1 MPTSA
6 RRRWSTWKV
15 DRSDKKAAPR
25 PRRTPAPIGASS
37 PTSHSAWACQARR
50 PTTWTS
56 SARSSP
62 TSTPGLPTPYARRS
76 SSPVSELLIDVVRS
90 LIIIFALLTGM
101 AYMTWFERR
110 AISRLQVRIGPNRV
124 GPTGLLQPVA
134 DALKLFF
141 KEDVRPAMADRF
153 LYPLAP
159 GISLVA
165 ALASFAVIPIGADIV
180 IAGRQIDLIIQDMPV
195 ALLYLIGA
203 SSLGVYGVVLGGWS
217 SGSKYSLLGA
227 LRGGAQVVSYE
238 LVLGL
243 ALVGVVLV
251 LGLALV
257 GVVLVS
263 GTLSISE
270 IVFKQAQTVPY
281 VILQPLGFL
290 LYFTAAIAETNRAP
304 FDLPEAEQELVA
316 GYHTEYSGFRFA
328 LYYIAEYVNV
338 ITVSAIAATLFF
350 GGWVGPFGVLN
361 GPWWLLAKMIVFAF
375 VFVWLRATL
384 PRLRYDQLMRL
395 SWGVLLPLGLFNVIV
410 TGVLVVATSGGR

>member
-1 MPTSA
+1 
-6 RRRWSTWKV
+6 V
-15 DRSDKKAAPR
+15 FE
-25 PRRTPAPIGASS
+25 IG
-37 PTSHSAWACQARR
+37 
-50 PTTWTS
+50 
-56 SARSSP
+56 
-62 TSTPGLPTPYARRS
+62 
-76 SSPVSELLIDVVRS
+76 VDVVRS
-90 LIIIFALLTGM
+90 LVIIVALLTGM

-124 GPTGLLQPVA
+124 GPAGLAQPLA

-159 GISLVA
+159 GISLLA
-165 ALASFAVIPIGADIV
+165 ALAAFAVIPIGPTLTVGGAS
-180 IAGRQIDLIIQDMPV
+180 IDLVVQDMPV

-238 LVLGL
+238 LALGL
-243 ALVGVVLV
+243 ALVGIVLV
-251 LGLALV
+251 G
-257 GVVLVS
+257 
-263 GTLSISE
+263 GTLSIAQ
-270 IVFKQAQTVPY
+270 IVDEQAHSVPF
-281 VILQPLGFL
+281 VILQPLGFV

-338 ITVSAIAATLFF
+338 LTVSAIAATLFF
-350 GGWVGPFGVLN
+350 GGWLGPFNLVN
-361 GPWWLLAKMIVFAF
+361 GPWWLLLKMTVFAF
-375 VFVWLRATL
+375 LFVWLRATL

-395 SWGVLLPLGLFNVIV
+395 SWGLLLPLGLLNVLV
-410 TGVLVVATSGGR
+410 TAVLVVLLSGRAA

>member
-1 MPTSA
+1 
-6 RRRWSTWKV
+6 V
-15 DRSDKKAAPR
+15 FD
-25 PRRTPAPIGASS
+25 
-37 PTSHSAWACQARR
+37 
-50 PTTWTS
+50 
-56 SARSSP
+56 
-62 TSTPGLPTPYARRS
+62 
-76 SSPVSELLIDVVRS
+76 LLIDVIRS
-90 LIIIFALLTGM
+90 LVIIVALLTGM

-110 AISRLQVRIGPNRV
+110 VISRLQVRIGPNRV

-141 KEDVRPAMADRF
+141 KEDVWPRNADRF
-153 LYPLAP
+153 LFPLAP
-159 GISLVA
+159 GISLIA
-165 ALASFAVIPIGADIV
+165 ALATFAVIPIGPPLQIG
-180 IAGRQIDLIIQDMPV
+180 GRDLGLIIQDMPV

-203 SSLGVYGVVLGGWS
+203 SSLGVYGVVLGGWA

-251 LGLALV
+251 
-257 GVVLVS
+257 S
-263 GTLSISE
+263 GTLSINQVVLE
-270 IVFKQAQTVPY
+270 QARSVPF

-338 ITVSAIAATLFF
+338 LTVSAIAATLFF
-350 GGWVGPFGVLN
+350 GGWTGPFNVLP
-361 GPWWLLAKMIVFAF
+361 GPWWLLIKIVFFAF

-395 SWGVLLPLGLFNVIV
+395 SWGLLLPLGLLNVLV
-410 TGVLVVATSGGR
+410 TAVLVVALGGR

>member
-1 MPTSA
+1 MFDVL
-6 RRRWSTWKV
+6 V
-15 DRSDKKAAPR
+15 D
-25 PRRTPAPIGASS
+25 TI
-37 PTSHSAWACQARR
+37 
-50 PTTWTS
+50 
-56 SARSSP
+56 
-62 TSTPGLPTPYARRS
+62 
-76 SSPVSELLIDVVRS
+76 RS
-90 LIIIFALLTGM
+90 LVIIIALLTGM

-110 AISRLQVRIGPNRV
+110 AISRLQIRIGPNRV

-141 KEDVRPAMADRF
+141 KEDILPRNADRF

-165 ALASFAVIPIGADIV
+165 ALAAFAVIPIGPPISVFGRDIE
-180 IAGRQIDLIIQDMPV
+180 LIVQDMPV
-195 ALLYLIGA
+195 ALLYLIGV
-203 SSLGVYGVVLGGWS
+203 SSLGVYGVVLGGWA

-251 LGLALV
+251 
-257 GVVLVS
+257 S
-263 GTLSISE
+263 GTRTLSIGE
-270 IVFKQAQTVPY
+270 IVLEQARSVPF
-281 VILQPLGFL
+281 VVLQPLGFL

-316 GYHTEYSGFRFA
+316 GYHTEYSGFRFGM
-328 LYYIAEYVNV
+328 YYIAEYVNV
-338 ITVSAIAATLFF
+338 LTVSAIAATLFF
-350 GGWVGPFGVLN
+350 GGWTGPFNVLP
-361 GPWWLLAKMIVFAF
+361 GPWWLLIKMTFFAF

-395 SWGVLLPLGLFNVIV
+395 SWGVLLPLGLLNVLV
-410 TGVLVVATSGGR
+410 TGVLVVFFSGGR

>member
-1 MPTSA
+1 
-6 RRRWSTWKV
+6 
-15 DRSDKKAAPR
+15 
-25 PRRTPAPIGASS
+25 
-37 PTSHSAWACQARR
+37 
-50 PTTWTS
+50 
-56 SARSSP
+56 
-62 TSTPGLPTPYARRS
+62 
-76 SSPVSELLIDVVRS
+76 
-90 LIIIFALLTGM
+90 M

-110 AISRLQVRIGPNRV
+110 VISRLQVRIGPNRV

-159 GISLVA
+159 GISLIA
-165 ALASFAVIPIGADIV
+165 ALAAFAVIPIGPPIT

-243 ALVGVVLV
+243 ALVGVVLI
-251 LGLALV
+251 
-257 GVVLVS
+257 S
-263 GTLSISE
+263 GTLSISD
-270 IVFKQAQTVPY
+270 IVTKQAQTVPY
-281 VILQPLGFL
+281 FFLQPLGFL

-338 ITVSAIAATLFF
+338 ITVSAIASTLFF
-350 GGWVGPFGVLN
+350 GGWVGPFNVLN
-361 GPWWLLAKMIVFAF
+361 GPWWLLLKMIVFAF
-375 VFVWLRATL
+375 LFVWLRATL

-395 SWGVLLPLGLFNVIV
+395 SWGLLLPLGLLNVIV
-410 TGVLVVATSGGR
+410 TAVLVVLTSGGRGY

>member
-1 MPTSA
+1 VFEIV
-6 RRRWSTWKV
+6 V
-15 DRSDKKAAPR
+15 DV
-25 PRRTPAPIGASS
+25 I
-37 PTSHSAWACQARR
+37 
-50 PTTWTS
+50 
-56 SARSSP
+56 
-62 TSTPGLPTPYARRS
+62 
-76 SSPVSELLIDVVRS
+76 RS
-90 LIIIFALLTGM
+90 LVIIVALLTGM

-110 AISRLQVRIGPNRV
+110 VISRMQVRIGPNRV

-141 KEDVRPAMADRF
+141 KEDVRPAMADRL

-165 ALASFAVIPIGADIV
+165 ALAAFAVIPIGPPITIGGRSIALIV
-180 IAGRQIDLIIQDMPV
+180 QDTPV
-195 ALLYLIGA
+195 ALLYLIGI
-203 SSLGVYGVVLGGWS
+203 SSLGVYGIVLGGWS

-238 LVLGL
+238 L
-243 ALVGVVLV
+243 A

-263 GTLSISE
+263 GTLSIGQ
-270 IVFKQAQTVPY
+270 IVEQQARSVPF

-328 LYYIAEYVNV
+328 LCYIAEYVNV
-338 ITVSAIAATLFF
+338 LTVSAIASTLFF
-350 GGWVGPFGVLN
+350 GGWTGPFNLLP
-361 GPWWLLAKMIVFAF
+361 GPWWLLIKMVVFAF
-375 VFVWLRATL
+375 AFVWLRATL
-384 PRLRYDQLMRL
+384 PRLRYDQLMQL
-395 SWGVLLPLGLFNVIV
+395 SWGILLPLGLLNVIV
-410 TGVLVVATSGGR
+410 TAVLVVAFSGGAHA

>member
-1 MPTSA
+1 MFD
-6 RRRWSTWKV
+6 V
-15 DRSDKKAAPR
+15 
-25 PRRTPAPIGASS
+25 
-37 PTSHSAWACQARR
+37 
-50 PTTWTS
+50 
-56 SARSSP
+56 
-62 TSTPGLPTPYARRS
+62 
-76 SSPVSELLIDVVRS
+76 VIDVVRA
-90 LIIIFALLTGM
+90 LVVIVALLTGM

-110 AISRLQVRIGPNRV
+110 VISRLQVRIGPNRV

-159 GISLVA
+159 GISLIA
-165 ALASFAVIPIGADIV
+165 ALAAFAVIPIGGPLAIG
-180 IAGRQIDLIIQDMPV
+180 GRQIDLVIQDMPV

-243 ALVGVVLV
+243 ALVGI
-251 LGLALV
+251 
-257 GVVLVS
+257 VLVS
-263 GTLSISE
+263 GTLSIGE
-270 IVFKQAQTVPY
+270 IVLKQAQSVPF

-338 ITVSAIAATLFF
+338 LTVSAIAATLFF
-350 GGWVGPFGVLN
+350 AGWIGPFGLLN
-361 GPWWLLAKMIVFAF
+361 GPWWLLIKMVVFAF

-395 SWGVLLPLGLFNVIV
+395 SWGFLLPLGLFNVIV
-410 TGVLVVATSGGR
+410 TAVLVVAISGGR

>member
-1 MPTSA
+1 
-6 RRRWSTWKV
+6 V
-15 DRSDKKAAPR
+15 FD
-25 PRRTPAPIGASS
+25 
-37 PTSHSAWACQARR
+37 
-50 PTTWTS
+50 
-56 SARSSP
+56 
-62 TSTPGLPTPYARRS
+62 
-76 SSPVSELLIDVVRS
+76 LLIDVVRA
-90 LIIIFALLTGM
+90 LVIIFSLLTGM

-159 GISLVA
+159 GISLLA
-165 ALASFAVIPIGADIV
+165 ALAAFAVIPIGPPIT
-180 IAGRQIDLIIQDMPV
+180 IGGRQIDLIVQDMPV

-203 SSLGVYGVVLGGWS
+203 SSLGVYGIVLGGWS

-243 ALVGVVLV
+243 ALVGVVLI
-251 LGLALV
+251 
-257 GVVLVS
+257 S
-263 GTLSISE
+263 GSLSVAD
-270 IVFKQAQTVPY
+270 IVNKQAQSVPF

-338 ITVSAIAATLFF
+338 LTVSAIAATLFF
-350 GGWVGPFGVLN
+350 GGWTGPFNALN
-361 GPWWLLAKMIVFAF
+361 GPWWLLLKITFFAF
-375 VFVWLRATL
+375 VFVWIRATL

-395 SWGVLLPLGLFNVIV
+395 SWGLLLPLGLLNVLV
-410 TGVLVVATSGGR
+410 TAVLVVATSGG

>member
-1 MPTSA
+1 VFEVA
-6 RRRWSTWKV
+6 
-15 DRSDKKAAPR
+15 
-25 PRRTPAPIGASS
+25 
-37 PTSHSAWACQARR
+37 
-50 PTTWTS
+50 
-56 SARSSP
+56 
-62 TSTPGLPTPYARRS
+62 
-76 SSPVSELLIDVVRS
+76 IDVVRS
-90 LIIIFALLTGM
+90 LVIIFGLLTLM

-110 AISRLQVRIGPNRV
+110 AISRLQIRIGPNRV
-124 GPTGLLQPVA
+124 GPTGLLQPLA

-141 KEDVRPAMADRF
+141 KEDLRPANADRF
-153 LYPLAP
+153 LFQLAP

-165 ALASFAVIPIGADIV
+165 ALAAFAVIPVGPTLQLGSV
-180 IAGRQIDLIIQDMPV
+180 TLPLVIQDMPV

-251 LGLALV
+251 
-257 GVVLVS
+257 S
-263 GTLSISE
+263 GTMSIGG
-270 IVFKQAQTVPY
+270 IVASQASSVPF

-316 GYHTEYSGFRFA
+316 GYHTEYSGFRFGM
-328 LYYIAEYVNV
+328 YYIAEYVNV
-338 ITVSAIAATLFF
+338 LTVSAIAATLFF
-350 GGWVGPFGVLN
+350 GGWTGPFNFLP
-361 GPWWLLAKMIVFAF
+361 GPWWLLIKMTVFAF
-375 VFVWLRATL
+375 IFVWLRATL

-395 SWGVLLPLGLFNVIV
+395 SWNVLMPLGLLN
-410 TGVLVVATSGGR
+410 VLVTAVLVWLLMPGGR

>member
-1 MPTSA
+1 VT
-6 RRRWSTWKV
+6 
-15 DRSDKKAAPR
+15 D
-25 PRRTPAPIGASS
+25 I
-37 PTSHSAWACQARR
+37 
-50 PTTWTS
+50 
-56 SARSSP
+56 
-62 TSTPGLPTPYARRS
+62 
-76 SSPVSELLIDVVRS
+76 LIDIVRS
-90 LIIIFALLTGM
+90 LVIIIALLTGM

-110 AISRLQVRIGPNRV
+110 AISRLQVRLGPNRV

-141 KEDVRPAMADRF
+141 KEDVRPAMADRI

-165 ALASFAVIPIGADIV
+165 ALAAFVVIPIGPPIS
-180 IAGRQIDLIIQDMPV
+180 IGGRQINLIIQDMPV

-227 LRGGAQVVSYE
+227 LRGGAQVLSYE
-238 LVLGL
+238 
-243 ALVGVVLV
+243 LV

-263 GTLSISE
+263 GTLSVSE
-270 IVFKQAQTVPY
+270 IVLKQMQSVPY

-328 LYYIAEYVNV
+328 LYYIAEYVNL
-338 ITVSAIAATLFF
+338 ITVSAIAATVFF
-350 GGWVGPFGVLN
+350 GGWSGPFNLLN
-361 GPWWLLAKMIVFAF
+361 GPWWLLIKMIVFAF

-395 SWGVLLPLGLFNVIV
+395 SWGLLLPLGLLNVIV
-410 TGVLVVATSGGR
+410 TAVLVVLITGGTHA

>member
-1 MPTSA
+1 MLDVA
-6 RRRWSTWKV
+6 
-15 DRSDKKAAPR
+15 
-25 PRRTPAPIGASS
+25 
-37 PTSHSAWACQARR
+37 
-50 PTTWTS
+50 
-56 SARSSP
+56 
-62 TSTPGLPTPYARRS
+62 
-76 SSPVSELLIDVVRS
+76 IDVIRS
-90 LIIIFALLTGM
+90 LVIIVGLMTGM

-110 AISRLQVRIGPNRV
+110 AISRLQVRVGPNRV

-134 DALKLFF
+134 DALKLLF
-141 KEDVRPAMADRF
+141 KEDIRPAMADRF

-165 ALASFAVIPIGADIV
+165 ALAAFAVIPIGSQIT
-180 IAGRQIDLIIQDMPV
+180 IGGRQIDLIIQDMPV
-195 ALLYLIGA
+195 ALLYLLGA

-251 LGLALV
+251 G
-257 GVVLVS
+257 
-263 GTLSISE
+263 GTLSIGQ
-270 IVFKQAQTVPY
+270 IVLAQAQSVPF

-338 ITVSAIAATLFF
+338 LTVSAIAATLFF
-350 GGWVGPFGVLN
+350 GGWVGPFGLLN
-361 GPWWLLAKMIVFAF
+361 GPWWLVIKMIVFAF

-395 SWGVLLPLGLFNVIV
+395 SWGVLLPLGLINVIV
-410 TGVLVVATSGGR
+410 TAILVVATSGGG